1 MFRFGFA
8 ILLVSLFSF
17 AEITVA
23 ESLYGNKTRQDHLK
37 DDDKDG
43 VINIRDK
50 CSHTPLNA
58 AVDHYGCH
66 ASNTKLLSVEL
77 NILFVSNRFEVRRRY
92 YSEVKKLADFLRK
105 NPSSNVVIEGH
116 TDNTGHNHHN
126 QQLSQQRAQ
135 AIANILIKTFSIAQ
149 SRVKAIGYG
158 ETRPIASNLSAQ
170 GKAKNR
176 RVVAEV
182 FARDTVDINKW
193 DIYSVDRS
201 H

>member
-1 MFRFGFA
+1 M
-8 ILLVSLFSF
+8 
-17 AEITVA
+17 
-23 ESLYGNKTRQDHLK
+23 
-37 DDDKDG
+37 
-43 VINIRDK
+43 
-50 CSHTPLNA
+50 
-58 AVDHYGCH
+58 
-66 ASNTKLLSVEL
+66 
-77 NILFVSNRFEVRRRY
+77 
-92 YSEVKKLADFLRK
+92 RK

-193 DIYSVDRS
+193 DIYSVDRR